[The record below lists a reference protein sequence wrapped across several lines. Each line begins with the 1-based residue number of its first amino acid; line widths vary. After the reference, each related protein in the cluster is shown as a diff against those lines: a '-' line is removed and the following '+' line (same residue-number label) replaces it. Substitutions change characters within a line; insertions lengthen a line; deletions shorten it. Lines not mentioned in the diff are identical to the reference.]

1 MPLDQQTAAVS
12 LAVSILI
19 VVVAALL
26 VVWQWYERRHRAT
39 ELSEADASH
48 FARQEVRRWLVTVIL
63 ILLAV
68 GVTLGSRIELK
79 VAGPTNLLFFQVWLG
94 VILLIFVLLCLAMLD
109 WVSTRLYARRHRRTI
124 VRARWAM
131 IRALL
136 RPQSHR
142 GKGPGGPSDSVKGPP
157 PA

>member
-12 LAVSILI
+12 LALSILI

-48 FARQEVRRWLVTVIL
+48 FARQDVRRWMVTVIL

-79 VAGPTNLLFFQVWLG
+79 VAGPTNLLFFQIWLG
-94 VILLIFVLLCLAMLD
+94 VILLI
-109 WVSTRLYARRHRRTI
+109 
-124 VRARWAM
+124 
-131 IRALL
+131 
-136 RPQSHR
+136 
-142 GKGPGGPSDSVKGPP
+142 
-157 PA
+157 

>member
-12 LAVSILI
+12 LALSILI

-26 VVWQWYERRHRAT
+26 VVWQWYERRRRAT
-39 ELSEADASH
+39 ELSKADTSH
-48 FARQEVRRWLVTVIL
+48 FARQDVRRWMVTVIL

-68 GVTLGSRIELK
+68 GVTLGSRIEVK
-79 VAGPTNLLFFQVWLG
+79 VAGRTNLLFFQVWLG
-94 VILLIFVLLCLAMLD
+94 VILLIFVLLCLAMFD
-109 WVSTRLYARRHRRTI
+109 WVSTRLHARRHRRTI
-124 VRARWAM
+124 VRARREM

-136 RPQSHR
+136 RPQAHR
-142 GKGPGGPSDSVKGPP
+142 GKGPGGPSDSVAGPP